1 MEKTKTTTSATGS
14 EKPNDDALRYQYSF
28 TDLFNCYRSEL
39 YHTALKITKSKLIAE
54 DAVHDV
60 FLKVWMKR
68 AELHAVEQLRAY
80 LHTMVRNRVLD
91 KLKKTKCEHLII
103 KQLYR
108 GQTYSDIPQDRITAS
123 QYGQLLHKAVKEM
136 PIKQQQAY
144 RFVKELGLS
153 HKATAA
159 TMQISDLTVKK
170 HIANAMKTIQNL
182 LKRNGM
188 LFQ

>member
-1 MEKTKTTTSATGS
+1 MEKTKTTSPVTDS
-14 EKPNDDALRYQYSF
+14 EKPTADTLRYQYSF
-28 TDLFNCYRSEL
+28 TDLFNSYRGEL

-54 DAVHDV
+54 DVVHDV
-60 FLKVWMKR
+60 FVKVWMKR
-68 AELHAVEQLRAY
+68 AELHAVGQLRAY

-91 KLKKTKCEHLII
+91 KMKKNKCEHLII
-103 KQLYR
+103 KRLCYH
-108 GQTYSDIPQDRITAS
+108 YSSFDVLHDRFTTK
-123 QYGQLLHKAVKEM
+123 QYNQLLHKAIKQM
-136 PIKQQQAY
+136 PAKQQQVY